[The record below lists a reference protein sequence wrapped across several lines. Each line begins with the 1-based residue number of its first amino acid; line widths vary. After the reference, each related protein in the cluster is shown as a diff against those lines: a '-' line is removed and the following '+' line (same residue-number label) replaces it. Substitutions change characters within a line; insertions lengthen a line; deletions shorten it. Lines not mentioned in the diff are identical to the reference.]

1 MKRRRRVMPKQ
12 TPRRGPPR
20 AAAGTSPGARPTTHR
35 ARGRVTPCLGAIRAR
50 PDLAAV
56 ADAAVAGAARV
67 AGLTAVTAEAMA
79 RPAARGP
86 TLPRSLSRPSDR
98 LRRMTSWGPG

>member
-1 MKRRRRVMPKQ
+1 MKRRRRVMPKR
-12 TPRRGPPR
+12 TPRRGRPR

-56 ADAAVAGAARV
+56 ADAAVDGAAK
-67 AGLTAVTAEAMA
+67 AGGLTAGPGGGLG
-79 RPAARGP
+79 PAGARGP
-86 TLPRSLSRPSDR
+86 ALPP
-98 LRRMTSWGPG
+98 GPAGPFPRVDPV